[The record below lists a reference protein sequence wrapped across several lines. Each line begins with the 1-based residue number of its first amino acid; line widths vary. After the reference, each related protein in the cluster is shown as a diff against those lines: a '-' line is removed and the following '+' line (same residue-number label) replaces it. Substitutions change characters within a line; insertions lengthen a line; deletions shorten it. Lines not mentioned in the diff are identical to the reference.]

1 MSATA
6 VAARGRRINE
16 LGIRRFNYTL
26 KEFIEFKYSDI
37 FEEYSVFY
45 KALSGRYPTKKNLM
59 KTTEFKEWK
68 KQTIEQTFEND
79 GICAVVTDLTPP
91 ETDNEA
97 SEPSDREFASEE
109 STASEA
115 SEESTASEASEEST
129 ASEASEEST
138 ASEASEESMASEVS
152 DPEFVNGIIDE
163 VVRDLERDALIAEI
177 LNDDDEGIALDFQTE
192 LESIVESFDYELEVD
207 F

>member
-16 LGIRRFNYTL
+16 LEIRRFNYTL

-115 SEESTASEASEEST
+115 SEESTASEASEES
-129 ASEASEEST
+129 
-138 ASEASEESMASEVS
+138 MASEVS